1 MWCRRK
7 KKSLQT
13 GEIPGVEEEAEVEKA
28 TAVVVE
34 PETDVVVMNPAN
46 NQNET
51 SRQKQQTD
59 IAREQQI
66 DLDGKEISEACNLTG
81 VNVARM
87 DERITDV
94 SGR

>member
-1 MWCRRK
+1 MKIHQWCHFRNLWVDGIVREDLYK
-7 KKSLQT
+7 AYYVVSEKEEIVADG

-51 SRQKQQTD
+51 SRQK
-59 IAREQQI
+59 
-66 DLDGKEISEACNLTG
+66 
-81 VNVARM
+81 
-87 DERITDV
+87 
-94 SGR
+94 

>member
-51 SRQKQQTD
+51 SRQK
-59 IAREQQI
+59 
-66 DLDGKEISEACNLTG
+66 
-81 VNVARM
+81 
-87 DERITDV
+87 
-94 SGR
+94 